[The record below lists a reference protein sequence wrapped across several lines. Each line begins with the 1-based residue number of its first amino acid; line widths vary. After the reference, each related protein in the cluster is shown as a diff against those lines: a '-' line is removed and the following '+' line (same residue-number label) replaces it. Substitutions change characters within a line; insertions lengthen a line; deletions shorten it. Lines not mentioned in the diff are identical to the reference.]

1 VSASFTRAC
10 RQSGAVLALALGVS
24 AAVSVEGAADHLP
37 YVTPDGV
44 VVTGDWGLYRPG
56 AVVPQVYGPAVYGAP
71 YGGLHSGGMG
81 HYFPTNRNDP
91 SANRRPPQEGPTT
104 PTQPYYRSWGA
115 QSQNLDPNSATSY
128 PPFAAPDVIYS
139 PEINVPGPGPRPRP
153 PRPHPEP
160 FPHRH

>member
-1 VSASFTRAC
+1 VFACSTPASRRFGVAF
-10 RQSGAVLALALGVS
+10 ALVLGVS
-24 AAVSVEGAADHLP
+24 AALSVEGAADHRP
-37 YVTPDGV
+37 YVTPDGT

-56 AVVPQVYGPAVYGAP
+56 AVVPHVYGPAVYGAP

-91 SANRRPPQEGPTT
+91 SAYRKPPKEGPTA

-128 PPFAAPDVIYS
+128 PPFAAPDVILS
-139 PEINVPGPGPRPRP
+139 PEINVPGPGPRPP
-153 PRPHPEP
+153 YPHPEP
-160 FPHRH
+160 FPHRR